1 MIVLFTDFGLS
12 GPYVG
17 QMKAVLAG
25 LAADHTVIDLQHD
38 APSCAPKAASYL
50 LASLIEK
57 VPADCIFLC
66 VVDPG
71 VGGQREPG
79 VLKAGDQWFVGPDNG
94 LFEMT
99 IRQSIARGMDVRWW
113 DIIWRPD
120 APSASFHGRDIFAPV
135 AARIAMGQ
143 GPLIGGTDVFLERE
157 ISAVRHESWP
167 DDLLEVIYIDVFG
180 NAMTGI
186 STRSLDRASTVT
198 VNGQHLRFCKT
209 FSGISEGA
217 CFWYENSCGLV
228 ELAVNKGRAAEH
240 LELALGTAVSIS

>member
-17 QMKAVLAG
+17 QMKAVLAR
-25 LAADHTVIDLQHD
+25 LATGHAVIDLQHD
-38 APSCAPKAASYL
+38 APSCDPKAAAYL
-50 LASLIEK
+50 LASLTEK

-71 VGGQREPG
+71 VGGDREPG

-94 LFEMT
+94 LFEMVV
-99 IRQSIARGMDVRWW
+99 RQSVARGMHVQWW
-113 DIIWRPD
+113 DITWRPD

-135 AARIAMGQ
+135 AAWIATGQ
-143 GPLIGGTDVFLERE
+143 GPLIGTEDVFSERE
-157 ISAVRHESWP
+157 ISEIRRENWP
-167 DDLLEVIYIDVFG
+167 DDLNEVIYIDAFG

-186 STRSLDRASTVT
+186 TGRHLDRASTVT
-198 VNGQHLRFCKT
+198 VNDQKLHFCET
-209 FSGISEGA
+209 FSGVSEGA

-228 ELAVNKGRAAEH
+228 ELAVNKGRAVER
-240 LELALGTAVSIS
+240 LELEIGTAVSVA